1 MIMTVRLR
9 CSGQMPWCVGVALAE
24 FPPLGA
30 LLAVC
35 WAASLFSMS
44 MEIDLESRRPFRLAG
59 QPSNCPLGPPAPEV
73 VATMRAAAR
82 RNAEYAAAKPPPPKP
97 QRRLGEPLAEPTA
110 EVLSA
115 RDRCAQLAID
125 GVRRRAEAAQLRQ
138 ELGVIADG
146 VVPTEEPALTP
157 LVAGAKARAVKTS
170 AYAEAISSEPKP
182 AAHALPV
189 TARVASLRKAL
200 PAPAWSWVPL
210 SHGPRMADCGDPAKL
225 VELSMVSM
233 GEGALRYAL
242 T

>member
-1 MIMTVRLR
+1 M
-9 CSGQMPWCVGVALAE
+9 
-24 FPPLGA
+24 
-30 LLAVC
+30 
-35 WAASLFSMS
+35 
-44 MEIDLESRRPFRLAG
+44 
-59 QPSNCPLGPPAPEV
+59 
-73 VATMRAAAR
+73 
-82 RNAEYAAAKPPPPKP
+82 
-97 QRRLGEPLAEPTA
+97 AEPTA

-170 AYAEAISSEPKP
+170 AYAEVISSEPKP

-210 SHGPRMADCGDPAKL
+210 SHGPRLVGCGDPAKL
-225 VELSMVSM
+225 VELSMVRM
-233 GEGALRYAL
+233 GEGAEVSRDYVGGAIEAAAELAAAAFSSVAMTADRKAL
-242 T
+242 LAEQCSRPDACS